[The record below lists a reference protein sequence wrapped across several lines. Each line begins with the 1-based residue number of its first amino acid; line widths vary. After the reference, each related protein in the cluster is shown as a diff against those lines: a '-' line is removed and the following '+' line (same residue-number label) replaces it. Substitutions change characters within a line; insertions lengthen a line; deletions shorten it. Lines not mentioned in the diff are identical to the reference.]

1 VTGPPPLPR
10 PAGPLP
16 PFRPLGWTADLWRI
30 QNDPTIA
37 PRAYP
42 TPRYRFDAPA
52 GEYPLFYACADEL
65 GAFAEVYGERARR
78 LGGIEGARRLLRLR
92 PTAPLPL
99 VDLHD
104 IRLLHAL
111 GLDERVSI
119 GDDYAACQA
128 WALAFHRGWPDAAGL
143 RYRARKAGASIANV
157 ALFLDRCAH
166 HLAVVAPPAGP
177 PRLDELEATVLAAAD
192 RYNLVVSVAFRT
204 P

>member
-1 VTGPPPLPR
+1 MIGPPPLPR

-16 PFRPLGWTADLWRI
+16 PFRPVAWTADLWRI
-30 QNDPTIA
+30 QNDPAVVVRT
-37 PRAYP
+37 YP

-52 GEYPLFYACADEL
+52 GAYPLLYACADEL
-65 GAFAEVYGERARR
+65 GTFAEVYGERARR
-78 LGGIEGARRLLRLR
+78 LGVNEGHRRLLRLR

-111 GLDERVSI
+111 GLDERLSI

-128 WALAFHRGWPDAAGL
+128 WALAFHAGWPDAAGL
-143 RYRARKAGASIANV
+143 RYRARKAGADVSNV
-157 ALFLDRCAH
+157 ALFLDRCAT
-166 HLAVVAPPAGP
+166 LLTVIAPPAGP
-177 PRLDELEATVLAAAD
+177 PRLDQLEATVLAAAD
-192 RYNLVVSVAFRT
+192 WYNLVVTFAFRT